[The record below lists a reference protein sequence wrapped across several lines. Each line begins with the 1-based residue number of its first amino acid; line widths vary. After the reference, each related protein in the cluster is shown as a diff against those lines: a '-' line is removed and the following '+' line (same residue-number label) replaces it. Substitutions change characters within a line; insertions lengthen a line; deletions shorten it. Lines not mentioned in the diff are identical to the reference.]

1 VFRITDLQSGLAVD
15 ISIRE
20 IAVEAFRE
28 QMNRG
33 GKKPKN
39 RVEFLK
45 RLQSQVEDA
54 IEASLDRSLQPP
66 RRSEEMEGAV
76 RAMMQNVPIPREAFH
91 RRSIMLKWLRDNP
104 RTFGDS
110 LSASDEEQSRS
121 DGQT

>member
-1 VFRITDLQSGLAVD
+1 MFRITDLQSGLAVD